1 MSRTGRKPIPIP
13 DKVKV
18 NLAGQSIEVQGPNG
32 KLQGSIHPLIQVAVD
47 NKTLVVKRPDDLPK
61 TRSLHGLVRALVAN
75 MVVGVTDGFK
85 KELDITGVGYR
96 AEVKGKDLN
105 MTLGFSHPVVFPIPE
120 GIKIGV
126 DKQTHL
132 VISGADRA
140 LVGQV
145 AADIRKIRGPEP
157 YKGKGIRYSDEVI
170 RRKAGKAAATG
181 GGK

>member
-1 MSRTGRKPIPIP
+1 MSRTGRKPISVP

-18 NLAGQSIEVQGPNG
+18 NLTDHSIEVQGPLG
-32 KLQGSIHPLIQVAVD
+32 KLQGSIHPKIQV
-47 NKTLVVKRPDDLPK
+47 TLAGNILEVKRPDDLPES
-61 TRSLHGLVRALVAN
+61 RSLHGLTRALIAN
-75 MVVGVTDGFK
+75 MVTGVTDGFK
-85 KELDITGVGYR
+85 KELDIQGVGYR

-105 MTLGFSHPVVFPIPE
+105 LTLGFSHPVIFPIPE
-120 GIKIGV
+120 GIKIAV

-132 VISGADRA
+132 VISGADKA
-140 LVGQV
+140 MVGQV

-181 GGK
+181 SK